1 MNTAEIK
8 ISFWGDFAG
17 QGHFNDCLASG
28 HSFDM
33 LGEMVEH
40 IQESD
45 ISVVNLE
52 APVLE
57 GGEKIPKSGPNIQA
71 PIHIVSVLKAAGVTL
86 VSLANNHIMDY
97 GEAGLLSTINA
108 CRSCGLDYTGVGLS
122 EMAAAT
128 IKYISCQGKNL
139 AFVAVAENEFGTAH
153 GNDAGGAPLDPVK
166 NYYKIIEARHNADY
180 VFVMV
185 HGGHETFEY
194 PSLRMRNTYRFF
206 IDVGADAVIGHHTHC
221 FSGHEIYH
229 NKPIVYSL
237 GNFVFDNGADAYS
250 SWNEGVGAVL
260 TLKDHSVGLSLIPF
274 TQGLPDHPQPRHFSE
289 EHQKRFFD
297 QAQKMANIIG
307 CDELLQIEFE
317 KFVSQS
323 EKKYSLYL
331 EPFSNKILL
340 GLISRGWLRSF
351 VKGKKRLLLL
361 NIIRCEAHRD
371 ILLQILKK

>member
-128 IKYISCQGKNL
+128 IKYISCQ
-139 AFVAVAENEFGTAH
+139 
-153 GNDAGGAPLDPVK
+153 
-166 NYYKIIEARHNADY
+166 
-180 VFVMV
+180 
-185 HGGHETFEY
+185 
-194 PSLRMRNTYRFF
+194 
-206 IDVGADAVIGHHTHC
+206 
-221 FSGHEIYH
+221 
-229 NKPIVYSL
+229 
-237 GNFVFDNGADAYS
+237 
-250 SWNEGVGAVL
+250 
-260 TLKDHSVGLSLIPF
+260 
-274 TQGLPDHPQPRHFSE
+274 
-289 EHQKRFFD
+289 
-297 QAQKMANIIG
+297 
-307 CDELLQIEFE
+307 
-317 KFVSQS
+317 
-323 EKKYSLYL
+323 
-331 EPFSNKILL
+331 
-340 GLISRGWLRSF
+340 
-351 VKGKKRLLLL
+351 
-361 NIIRCEAHRD
+361 
-371 ILLQILKK
+371 